1 MSVSTNFLR
10 SSSPITVPDPARFLA
25 SSLEPIIVTDSTL
38 SFADSNDVADSIIN
52 ADIVINAC
60 LVSIIF
66 LIIFFPLPKSIKIP
80 RRK

>member
-1 MSVSTNFLR
+1 MSVSTIFLR
-10 SSSPITVPDPARFLA
+10 SSSLITEPDPARFLA
-25 SSLEPIIVTDSTL
+25 SSFEPIIVTDSTL

-66 LIIFFPLPKSIKIP
+66 LINFPLSFI
-80 RRK
+80 